1 MKTLENKV
9 ILVTGGTSGIGLAT
23 AKHLVESG
31 AKVIITGRNAASLK
45 TAAEET
51 GATGIISD
59 QGNLADIEQLANQV
73 KAQFGRVDGLF
84 LNAGTATFSPLESAS
99 EAHYDSI
106 MDLNVKGVYFT
117 IQKFLPFLNDG
128 GAIVFN
134 ASINASVGMP
144 NTSVYAASKAALLAI
159 NRVLAT
165 ELAPRNI
172 RVNAISP
179 GPVATPLYG
188 KIGLTEEEVN
198 GFGTVLGEKILL
210 KRFGQ
215 SEEIAKAVKF
225 LISDDA
231 SFITG
236 TELVIDG
243 GLIVNAV
250 VA

>member
-31 AKVIITGRNAASLK
+31 AKVIITGRNEASLK
-45 TAAEET
+45 IAAEET

-59 QGNLADIEQLANQV
+59 QGNLAEIEQLANQV
-73 KAQFGRVDGLF
+73 KAQFGSVDGLF
-84 LNAGTATFSPLESAS
+84 LNAGIATFSPLESAS

-106 MDLNVKGVYFT
+106 MDLNVKGVFFT

-144 NTSVYAASKAALLAI
+144 NTSVYAAGKAALLAI

-215 SEEIAKAVKF
+215 PEEIAKAVKF
-225 LISDDA
+225 LISDDS